1 MLGIL
6 FAIIGYS
13 IFCMKKDSDHPAW
26 YQHPWTLFW
35 TLPFSIHQ
43 KLKAPTVWD
52 LAEVPDKTSVEICK
66 TQKPL
71 HFLAGLGHQPFHHCF
86 NLCWVRSQLP
96 LFHKKQRKET
106 VGAWN
111 SHFSALTKSRAT
123 SVLHVSDVL
132 HGSCERS
139 EYWHNITF
147 TELSVL
153 PSLVEQSSAD
163 FYPITPLNT
172 TAQDGRWLE
181 AAGWKIR
188 RRCAGLSVKVLPGQR
203 SLSSR
208 SSWSVN
214 FRKQTSG
221 EEKNRNAHTKT

>member
-86 NLCWVRSQLP
+86 NLCWVRSQSP

-111 SHFSALTKSRAT
+111 SHFSALTKSRFSSRWRNISLTCFRCSAR
-123 SVLHVSDVL
+123 VLRKIRILTQYYFHRAL
-132 HGSCERS
+132 C
-139 EYWHNITF
+139 TAK
-147 TELSVL
+147 LSGTI
-153 PSLVEQSSAD
+153 Q
-163 FYPITPLNT
+163 
-172 TAQDGRWLE
+172 RWLLPDHTTKYHCPR
-181 AAGWKIR
+181 WKMIR
-188 RRCAGLSVKVLPGQR
+188 G
-203 SLSSR
+203 
-208 SSWSVN
+208 SWMEN
-214 FRKQTSG
+214 
-221 EEKNRNAHTKT
+221 

>member
-86 NLCWVRSQLP
+86 NLCWVRSQPPVPQKAEKRDSRGVELTLFSFDKKP
-96 LFHKKQRKET
+96 LLQQVAQHQSYMFQMFCTGPAKDQ
-106 VGAWN
+106 
-111 SHFSALTKSRAT
+111 
-123 SVLHVSDVL
+123 
-132 HGSCERS
+132 
-139 EYWHNITF
+139 NIDTIL
-147 TELSVL
+147 LS
-153 PSLVEQSSAD
+153 QSSLYCQA
-163 FYPITPLNT
+163 
-172 TAQDGRWLE
+172 
-181 AAGWKIR
+181 
-188 RRCAGLSVKVLPGQR
+188 
-203 SLSSR
+203 
-208 SSWSVN
+208 
-214 FRKQTSG
+214 
-221 EEKNRNAHTKT
+221 